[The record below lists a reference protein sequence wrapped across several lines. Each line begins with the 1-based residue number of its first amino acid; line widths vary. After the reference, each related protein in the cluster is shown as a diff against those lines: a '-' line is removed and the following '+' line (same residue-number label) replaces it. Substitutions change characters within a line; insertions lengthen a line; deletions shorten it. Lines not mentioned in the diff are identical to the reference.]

1 MSVGGTGLLDQRC
14 VLFQYTPSSGVNGV
28 VVERYPE
35 YGTRWC
41 RIEPPSGREITIGQ
55 RETHRVD
62 AVLVFRQHVP
72 VDAKWLARVH
82 DTVYRVLAVLPRRMQ
97 GLTHVLAQYADDA
110 NDTLVES

>member
-1 MSVGGTGLLDQRC
+1 MSVGATGLLDQRC
-14 VLFQYTPSSGVNGV
+14 VLFEYTVSAGVNNV
-28 VVERYPE
+28 PIERYPE
-35 YGTRWC
+35 WGTRWC
-41 RIEPPSGREITIGQ
+41 RIEPPTGRETTIGQ

-82 DTVYRVLAVLPRRMQ
+82 GTVYRILGVLPRRMQ

-110 NDTLVES
+110 SNTLVES